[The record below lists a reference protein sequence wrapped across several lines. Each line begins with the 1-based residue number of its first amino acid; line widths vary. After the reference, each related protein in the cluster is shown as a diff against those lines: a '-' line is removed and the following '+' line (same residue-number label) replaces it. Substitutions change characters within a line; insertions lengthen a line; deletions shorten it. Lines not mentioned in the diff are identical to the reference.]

1 MNKIIKQCPYCGL
14 DFETYDGYEDVFK
27 EDYKVCCDKCKDIQQ
42 LKDLISS
49 CQSIHSDK
57 EFDNP
62 VNKAYGETHMLQN
75 NDFEQRRVLERIV
88 YKVDNRSS
96 DAENIIER
104 VNYARQLLYTNIAAQ
119 FEILDSIYITKNKF
133 WNELGSF
140 CNFVHESSFEYVVI
154 KLKELI
160 SGAKSKY
167 SVLKF
172 RNILKD
178 CYDSN
183 FRKQQITATY
193 IYSNGDSI
201 EVPYDP
207 FPIIDYLD
215 KIAVMQNEYSELTTA
230 LDDFRDN
237 VCAHIG
243 KLKHQ
248 GTPYNLTYANVK
260 RIFNMLKTIYDGF
273 LFAVAPDK
281 YTPVIFQ
288 SNIWFSNM
296 DYIVEKFK
304 QFRNKQYEEIL
315 NKE

>member
-1 MNKIIKQCPYCGL
+1 MSKIIKQCPYCGL

-27 EDYKVCCDKCKDIQQ
+27 EDFKVCCDKCKDIQQ
-42 LKDLISS
+42 LKDIISS
-49 CQSIHSDK
+49 CQNIHSDK

-62 VNKAYGETHMLQN
+62 INKAYREAHMLQN

-88 YKVDNRSS
+88 FKVENRSS
-96 DAENIIER
+96 AAENIIER
-104 VNYARQLLYTNIAAQ
+104 LDFARQLLYTNIAAQ

-133 WNELGSF
+133 WNELGKLY
-140 CNFVHESSFEYVVI
+140 NYVHESSFEYVVI

-160 SGAKSKY
+160 SGADSKY

-172 RNILKD
+172 RNIFKD
-178 CYDSN
+178 SFDSI
-183 FRKQQITATY
+183 FGKQQITATY

-201 EVPYDP
+201 EILYDP
-207 FPIIDYLD
+207 FPIIEYLD
-215 KIAVMQNEYSELTTA
+215 KITIMQNEYSELTTA
-230 LDDFRDN
+230 LDDFRDK
-237 VCAHIG
+237 VCAHID
-243 KLKHQ
+243 KLKNQ

-260 RIFNMLKTIYDGF
+260 RIFNMLKIIYDGF

-281 YTPVIFQ
+281 YTPVFFQ

-304 QFRNKQYEEIL
+304 EFRNKQYEEIL

>member
-1 MNKIIKQCPYCGL
+1 MSKIIKQCPYCGL
-14 DFETYDGYEDVFK
+14 DFETYDEYEDVFK

-62 VNKAYGETHMLQN
+62 VNKAYRETHMLQN

-104 VNYARQLLYTNIAAQ
+104 LGFARQLLYTNIAAQ
-119 FEILDSIYITKNKF
+119 FEILDSIYITKNRF

-215 KIAVMQNEYSELTTA
+215 KIAVMQNEYTELTTA

-281 YTPVIFQ
+281 YTPVVFQ

-304 QFRNKQYEEIL
+304 QFRNKQNDERL

>member
-1 MNKIIKQCPYCGL
+1 MSKIIKQCPYCGL
-14 DFETYDGYEDVFK
+14 DFETYDEYEDVFK

-62 VNKAYGETHMLQN
+62 VNKAYRETHMLQN

-104 VNYARQLLYTNIAAQ
+104 LGFARQLLYTNIAAQ
-119 FEILDSIYITKNKF
+119 FEILDSIYITKNRF

-215 KIAVMQNEYSELTTA
+215 KIAVMQNEYTELTTA

-281 YTPVIFQ
+281 YTPVFFQ

-304 QFRNKQYEEIL
+304 QFRNKQNDERL